1 MQVKAAPI
9 SIPQPPAHAAGSGR
23 PSTHT
28 AEDPP
33 AAAPT
38 EDTNPPAPNERALGA
53 PAHQARSIRAAG
65 LTPDSLIEPKSF
77 GQLVAAIA
85 KGDISPA
92 PADTDETDGTA
103 SPALTEQEDL
113 STDAAAILAQALE
126 EARDEDEPNAS

>member
-1 MQVKAAPI
+1 MQIKAAPI

-23 PSTHT
+23 PSAQT
-28 AEDPP
+28 AEDTP
-33 AAAPT
+33 AAAP

-92 PADTDETDGTA
+92 PADTDQTDGTA